1 MAFSPMLE
9 LATAMNAYT
18 ATPTAL
24 PHTSGTLSRLF
35 RKFCTELRRAIELA
49 GEPYQNGMM
58 PPV

>member
-1 MAFSPMLE
+1 
-9 LATAMNAYT
+9 MNAYT